1 MACSVP
7 IYYLLHRESP
17 DGVEGLLMEPD
28 LATALAD
35 ATNPGWRPLRITFGR
50 HTVLEG
56 EELAAAIAERRDH
69 TAEGRGDPA
78 DGRDHTAERRGD
90 PAERRDH
97 TAERRATIPENL
109 VATLEGRA
117 A

>member
-17 DGVEGLLMEPD
+17 DGVEGLLMEPG
-28 LATALAD
+28 LASALAD
-35 ATNPGWRPLRITFGR
+35 ATDPAWRPLRITFGR
-50 HTVLEG
+50 QTVLEG
-56 EELAAAIAERRDH
+56 AELAAAIAERCDDIADGREH
-69 TAEGRGDPA
+69 TAEGRD
-78 DGRDHTAERRGD
+78 D

-97 TAERRATIPENL
+97 TAERRATIPENP